1 MKALALLA
9 ALALPLV
16 AASDKSAKNP
26 KKTAAVEKTPPVIGP
41 PRALSFR
48 LDVMPVFFRAGCNSG
63 GCHGAA
69 AGKDGFHLSLFGY
82 DPAGDYYRLTQQIP
96 GRRIDFAAPEQSLLL
111 LKATGIV
118 PHSGGRRFKPESEY
132 YSTLLHW
139 IQAGAP
145 DDSATVPQITSIALV
160 PDKVVFTGKERNKP
174 LEVVAKYSDGSSRE
188 VNNLA
193 LYLTNNKTTADIDD
207 KGVVTPGKR
216 GDTFVFA
223 RFAKFTTGAEI
234 IVLPP
239 GKFKWPK
246 EPENNYID
254 ALIDAKLKNL
264 RILPSAVASDEI
276 FLRRAYLDLIG
287 LPPKPEDYFAFLKD
301 RSRDKRA
308 RLIDDL
314 LEHPEFADLWAAKWA
329 ETLMVRSDNNSAFG
343 TDRKAAFEYYEW
355 IHDQV
360 KRNTPL
366 DQFVRAQVAG
376 KGSNLT
382 NPAVNLYTMLPQ
394 GQYDAKA
401 VAQDI
406 AEVFTGM
413 RVQCAQCHNHPF
425 DRWTQDDY
433 YGFVSFFTGVKRK
446 VASEEREFYIYDDTN
461 APPAKHLLD
470 GRPVPAKFLGG
481 ESPDVKGKDPRIAL
495 ADWLTSR
502 DNAWFRENLANRIWA
517 QFFGRGIV
525 DPVDDVRI
533 SNPATNRELL
543 QALGQHLAD
552 YNFDAKRLIRDICN
566 SRTYQ
571 LSEVPNETNKDDA
584 DQFSRAHL
592 RRLRA
597 DVLLDAIAE
606 VTDTPTTFG
615 QTPAG
620 LRAVQLDEGNRLANN
635 YFLKTFGLCSRES
648 VSASETRME
657 PTLAQALHLVNGDTV
672 EGKLNRSK
680 VVSDMIAAKKSPG
693 EILDELFVRA
703 MARKPSEAE
712 KKKLMPLVASNDKKA
727 YDDVFWALLNSTEF
741 EFNH

>member
-1 MKALALLA
+1 MKSVALLV
-9 ALALPLV
+9 ALALPLL
-16 AASDKSAKNP
+16 AAGPDKTPKDKTPAAKNP
-26 KKTAAVEKTPPVIGP
+26 PGAVVGP
-41 PRALSFR
+41 PRPLSFR

-69 AGKDGFHLSLFGY
+69 SGKDGFHLSLFGY
-82 DPAGDYYRLTQQIP
+82 DPAGDYYRLTQQMP
-96 GRRIDFAAPEQSLLL
+96 GRRLDFAAPEQSLLL
-111 LKATGIV
+111 LKAIGMV
-118 PHSGGRRFKPESEY
+118 PHSGGRRFKPDSEY
-132 YSTLLHW
+132 YNTLLHW
-139 IQAGAP
+139 IESGAP
-145 DDSATVPQITSIALV
+145 DDAANVPQITGISLV
-160 PDKVVFTGKERNKP
+160 PDKVVFTGKEKNKP
-174 LEVVAKYSDGSSRE
+174 LQVVAKYSDGTSRA

-207 KGVVTPGKR
+207 KGLVTPGKR

-246 EPENNYID
+246 EPEFNYID
-254 ALIDAKLKNL
+254 KVIDDKLQNL
-264 RILPSAVASDEI
+264 RILPSAVASDEV

-287 LPPKPEDYFAFLKD
+287 LPPKPDEYFAFLKD
-301 RSRDKRA
+301 HSPDKRA
-308 RLIDDL
+308 RLIDEL
-314 LEHPEFADLWAAKWA
+314 LQRPEYADLWTAKWA

-343 TDRKAAFEYYEW
+343 TDRKAAYEYYEW
-355 IHDQV
+355 IREQI
-360 KRNTPL
+360 KRNAPL

-401 VAQDI
+401 VAQDV
-406 AEVFTGM
+406 AQVFTGM

-446 VASEEREFYIYDDTN
+446 VASEEREFYIYDDPN
-461 APPAKHLLD
+461 SPLAKHLLD

-481 ESPDVKGKDPRIAL
+481 DVPDVKGKDPRVAL
-495 ADWLTSR
+495 ADWLTSK
-502 DNAWFRENLANRIWA
+502 DNTWFRENLANRIWA

-525 DPVDDVRI
+525 DPIDDVRI
-533 SNPATNRELL
+533 SNPPSNRELL
-543 QALGQHLAD
+543 QALGQKLAE
-552 YNFDAKRLIRDICN
+552 YNFDAKKLIRDICN

-606 VTDTPTTFG
+606 VTATPTTFG

-620 LRAVQLDEGNRLANN
+620 LRSVQLDEGNRLANN

-672 EGKLNRSK
+672 EGKLNRST
-680 VVSDMIAAKKSPG
+680 VISNLIAARKSPG
-693 EILDELFVRA
+693 DILDDIFVRA
-703 MARKPSEAE
+703 VARKPSEME